1 MAFQVA
7 NHNEGDLSL
16 VFQSDHT
23 DIYTLSF
30 TIGPGGV
37 AGLDADHA
45 MYIGRL
51 QGTAGELQLIKE
63 TMKDCQGISPA
74 ALLLAATGGGA
85 TALELGGIVGIG
97 ANVQISARA
106 GSRPAGL
113 GHGGDG
119 VLVAA
124 G

>member
-1 MAFQVA
+1 MAFPVA

-51 QGTAGELQLIKE
+51 QGTAGVRLALNAARKA
-63 TMKDCQGISPA
+63 GAGRSPA
-74 ALLLAATGGGA
+74 ALGLAGTGRDA
-85 TALELGGIVGIG
+85 P
-97 ANVQISARA
+97 ARA
-106 GSRPAGL
+106 PRSTAAIRRKCPAW
-113 GHGGDG
+113 
-119 VLVAA
+119 AEA
-124 G
+124 RRE